1 VITIFKLINF
11 KCQKTLNQT
20 SAKFAMKFPYTLLII
35 FLFISCNQK
44 EKSNTFSQTTPTAAK
59 NFAEKLSNAAI
70 SIIDPS
76 IDYDPAYFSIEY
88 PNGDVPKNKGVC
100 TDVII
105 RSYRKLGIDLQ
116 KEVHEDMIEN
126 FSKYPNLEKWGM
138 TKTDTNIDHR
148 RVPNLEI
155 FFERNGQKLSITQDP
170 KDYKTGEIVTWLINN
185 KLPHIGIVTSKKSSD
200 GKRNLIVHNVG
211 NGQVLQDCLFE
222 YKIVGHY
229 RYWDKDQMKLQ

>member
-1 VITIFKLINF
+1 MKSVFTLVIVL
-11 KCQKTLNQT
+11 
-20 SAKFAMKFPYTLLII
+20 
-35 FLFISCNQK
+35 FLASCNQK
-44 EKSNTFSQTTPTAAK
+44 KENTSIAQNAKTTAK
-59 NFAEKLSNAAI
+59 TFPEKLSEAAI

-76 IDYDPAYFSIEY
+76 IDYDPAYFSIKY

-105 RSYRKLGIDLQ
+105 RAYRKLDIDLQ
-116 KEVHEDMIEN
+116 KEVHEDMIGH
-126 FSKYPNLEKWGM
+126 FSEYPNLQKWGM

-155 FFERNGQKLSITQDP
+155 FFERNGEELPVTNNP
-170 KDYKTGEIVTWLINN
+170 KDYKTGEIVTWMIND
-185 KLPHIGIVTSKKSSD
+185 KLPHIGIITNQKSRD

-211 NGQVLQDCLFE
+211 GGQVLDDCLFD

-229 RYWDKDQMKLQ
+229 RYWKENEIIR

>member
-1 VITIFKLINF
+1 
-11 KCQKTLNQT
+11 
-20 SAKFAMKFPYTLLII
+20 MKSISILAITLL
-35 FLFISCNQK
+35 FFSCHQK
-44 EKSNTFSQTTPTAAK
+44 EKNNIYTENKPEITNT
-59 NFAEKLSNAAI
+59 FAEKLSNAAI

-76 IDYDPAYFSIEY
+76 INYDPAYFSIEY
-88 PNGDVPKNKGVC
+88 PNGDIPKNKGVC

-116 KEVHEDMIEN
+116 KEVHEDMIKN
-126 FSKYPNLEKWGM
+126 FSEYPNFQKWGM

-155 FFERNGQKLSITQDP
+155 FFERKGEKLLVTQDP
-170 KDYKTGEIVTWLINN
+170 KDYKTGEIVTWLIND
-185 KLPHIGIVTSKKSSD
+185 KLPHIGIVTNKKSND
-200 GKRNLIVHNVG
+200 GQRNLIVHNVG

-229 RYWDKDQMKLQ
+229 KYWE

>member
-1 VITIFKLINF
+1 MNYIFILTFLLSFTSCKKQESVSDKTNLISEKKEITPIVNP
-11 KCQKTLNQT
+11 N
-20 SAKFAMKFPYTLLII
+20 S
-35 FLFISCNQK
+35 
-44 EKSNTFSQTTPTAAK
+44 
-59 NFAEKLSNAAI
+59 FAEKLSNAAI
-70 SIIDPS
+70 SIIDAAVIYTP
-76 IDYDPAYFSIEY
+76 DYVKLKY
-88 PNGDVPKNKGVC
+88 PNGDVPAKTGVC

-105 RSYRKLGIDLQ
+105 RAYRKLNIDLQ

-170 KDYKTGEIVTWLINN
+170 KYYKTGEIVTWLINN

-229 RYWDKDQMKLQ
+229 RYWE